1 VPTLTFEPTLDESKQ
16 LLCIEHGELG
26 IDVYAPTR
34 ETLLAELHEQ
44 LAMLWQE
51 YAQASDDEL
60 DAPAR
65 PLKQALRARFTQA
78 VHAVTFIRYYPLYYP
93 YQEAITLSS
102 STVPQAHGLGIQ

>member
-1 VPTLTFEPTLDESKQ
+1 VTDIRDLDLSTLVLDTVRHSGLTLKAVPALSFEPTLDESKQ

-44 LAMLWQE
+44 LAMLWRE

-65 PLKQALRARFTQA
+65 LLKQALRARFTEA
-78 VHAVTFIRYYPLYYP
+78 AHA
-93 YQEAITLSS
+93 A
-102 STVPQAHGLGIQ
+102 